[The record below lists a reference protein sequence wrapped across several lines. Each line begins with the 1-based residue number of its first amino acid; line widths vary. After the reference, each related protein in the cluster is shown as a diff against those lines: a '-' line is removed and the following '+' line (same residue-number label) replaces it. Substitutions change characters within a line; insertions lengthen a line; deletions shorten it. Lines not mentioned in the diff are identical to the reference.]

1 MVKKEG
7 RIYMRERIVSVA
19 IEEMNEN
26 GRKFTMDDLAK
37 RLGVSKRT
45 LYENFSSKEQLIN
58 TVIDLF
64 LDKVKEKDKQ
74 IINNE
79 NLSTIEKLRE
89 LALVIENEL
98 KYINEK
104 TIYEAERYYPKQW
117 KKIDGW
123 LKARSISQKKII
135 KDGIEKGELRNINP
149 DVLIKVLNEAK
160 NWIVNKK
167 FLRDN
172 NLTLSEVAASL
183 VDIVLFGAAKKS

>member
-1 MVKKEG
+1 
-7 RIYMRERIVSVA
+7 MRQRIVSVA

-117 KKIDGW
+117 KKIEGW
-123 LKARSISQKKII
+123 LRERAISQKKII
-135 KDGIEKGELRNINP
+135 QDGIEKGELRNINP

-183 VDIVLFGAAKKS
+183 VDIVLFGAAKK